1 MTYEK
6 ILYSL
11 DHGVA
16 HVSLNDPGSRNAI
29 SRALAEELIDALRRA
44 SCDARAVLLTGE
56 GKGFCSGAN
65 LAETQLDPHDPARD
79 PGISL
84 DAYMHPMVLAL
95 RMLDMPVVTA
105 VQGAAAGIGSSLA
118 LAGDVILCGQS
129 AYFVQAFRHVGL
141 VGDGGATWLLSR
153 AVGRVRAMEMLLLGE
168 RLPAEKALEWGL
180 VTRVVPDADLREAAL
195 AMARELAAGP
205 RSLGMIKRT
214 AWAAADSSLE
224 AAMAAERAAQR
235 DASRSDDFVEG
246 VTAFL
251 EKRPPQFKGR

>member
-1 MTYEK
+1 VSYEK
-6 ILYSL
+6 ILYRL
-11 DHGVA
+11 DGGVA
-16 HVSLNDPGSRNAI
+16 HVSLNDPDSRNAV
-29 SRALAEELIDALRRA
+29 SRVLGDELIDALRRA
-44 SCDARAVLLTGE
+44 SCEARAVLLTGE

-65 LAETQLDPHDPARD
+65 LAATPLDQNDPARD
-79 PGISL
+79 PGVAL

-105 VQGAAAGIGSSLA
+105 VHGAAAGIGSSLA

-141 VGDGGATWLLSR
+141 VGDGGATWLLSH
-153 AVGRVRAMEMLLLGE
+153 AVGRVRAMELLLLGE

-180 VTRVVPDADLREAAL
+180 VTRVVPDDDLREAAM

-235 DASRSDDFVEG
+235 DASRTDDFVEG
-246 VTAFL
+246 VTAFRD
-251 EKRPPQFKGR
+251 KRQPRFKGR